1 MKTINPNCTNI
12 NSFICSIIISLHYYE
27 LIRHPER
34 YSKIKKYF
42 GKYEFFSDDF
52 ERFEY
57 CNPTISLTVYDNT
70 KEIIYH
76 SKNNTN
82 RKAYIIKINNRFHAL
97 KPIKDKYTNLN
108 NLLKQFTQKELSDFF
123 YKKIIM

>member
-12 NSFICSIIISLHYYE
+12 NSFICLIIISLHYYE

-34 YSKIKKYF
+34 YSKTKKYF

-70 KEIIYH
+70 KE
-76 SKNNTN
+76 KN
-82 RKAYIIKINNRFHAL
+82 
-97 KPIKDKYTNLN
+97 
-108 NLLKQFTQKELSDFF
+108 
-123 YKKIIM
+123 